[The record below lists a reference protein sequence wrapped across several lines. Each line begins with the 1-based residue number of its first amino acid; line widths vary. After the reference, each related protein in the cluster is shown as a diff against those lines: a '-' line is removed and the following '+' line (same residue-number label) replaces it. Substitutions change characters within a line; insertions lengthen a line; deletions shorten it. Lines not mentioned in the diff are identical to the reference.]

1 VVLDKRGGIA
11 VDIRSLID
19 AEKGPVGRRD
29 HDEGCLMKRL
39 CVYCGSN
46 PGSQPDYAEAAKKLA
61 RALVER
67 KIEVVYGGAGVG
79 LMGVLANAILAQ
91 GGHVIGIIP
100 QTLVDKEVAH
110 PGLSDLRVVKS
121 MHERKMLMAEL
132 SDGFIALPG
141 GLGTIEEL
149 FEVMTWALL
158 GLHQKPCGLLNIRD
172 YYRSLIDFLD
182 HATAE
187 KFINDIHRAMLLV
200 EEQPERLIER
210 FERYRAPSVAKWVDR
225 TSA

>member
-1 VVLDKRGGIA
+1 
-11 VDIRSLID
+11 
-19 AEKGPVGRRD
+19 
-29 HDEGCLMKRL
+29 MKRV
-39 CVYCGSN
+39 CVYCGSS
-46 PGSQPDYAEAAKKLA
+46 PGSQPDYAEAAKNLA

-67 KIEVVYGGAGVG
+67 SIEVVYGGASVG
-79 LMGVLANAILAQ
+79 IMGVLADTTLAE

-110 PGLSDLRVVKS
+110 PGLSDLRVVNS

-141 GLGTIEEL
+141 GLGTLEEM
-149 FEVMTWALL
+149 FEVLTWALL

-182 HATAE
+182 HAVAE
-187 KFINDIHRAMLLV
+187 RFIKDVHRAMLLV
-200 EEQPERLIER
+200 EEQPERLLER
-210 FERYRAPSVAKWVDR
+210 FGRYKAPAVTKWVDR